1 MKNPLAR
8 HRTAMLPRPVS
19 LALLLAL
26 CGTTGACGEY
36 GSTSATSGSAK
47 PPAQAVKIVNWNV
60 HNFVNDVIDSDVLA
74 EELDANWQSHKTD
87 IARVLREVDADI
99 VMLQEIE
106 NGTVLVALNA
116 ELDNAYPFLV
126 LYPGNDPRGINI
138 ALLSKIEV
146 SLAKTHRSE
155 KFKKAGDP
163 HGPAYR
169 YARDCVEVHIKV
181 GERPVVLLGVH
192 YKAKENDNPDKR
204 LAEAQHTRA
213 IADQLA
219 EEDPERAMVILGD
232 FNDTPGSS
240 PYDWTLGTDPS
251 RYRNAADHV
260 QAPLR
265 WTFNYTG
272 KLELVDQQMTNP
284 VLYEML
290 DPNTV
295 EILHTDAVDAASD
308 HAPIVATYEIH

>member
-1 MKNPLAR
+1 
-8 HRTAMLPRPVS
+8 MLPRAPF

-26 CGTTGACGEY
+26 CATLVACGEY
-36 GSTSATSGSAK
+36 GNASTTTGTAK
-47 PPAQAVKIVNWNV
+47 PPAQSVKIVNWNV
-60 HNFVNDVIDSDVLA
+60 HNFVNDVLDSNVLA
-74 EELDANWQSHKTD
+74 EEIDTNWLTHKTD
-87 IARVLREVDADI
+87 IARVLRELDPDI

-106 NGTVLVALNA
+106 NGAVLEALNA
-116 ELDNAYPFLV
+116 ELDDAFPFLV
-126 LYPGNDPRGINI
+126 LYQGNDPRGINI

-146 SLAKTHRSE
+146 VLAKTHRSE
-155 KFKKAGDP
+155 KFKKIGDP
-163 HGPAYR
+163 QGPAYR

-219 EEDPERAMVILGD
+219 EEDPERAIVILGD

-240 PYDWTLGTDPS
+240 PYDWTLGNDPS

-265 WTFNYTG
+265 WTFNYKG
-272 KLELVDQQMTNP
+272 QLELVDQQMANS

-295 EILHTDAVDAASD
+295 EILHTDAVETASD
-308 HAPIVATYEIH
+308 HAPIVATYEIQ